1 MLILLL
7 FYICKTLLYEIQ
19 HKNKSQNISYMIKQF
34 FVWNHLFI
42 LYRVIMM
49 ESTKS
54 KQLLLKSHNNCLD
67 LVDSIIITL

>member
-54 KQLLLKSHNNCLD
+54 KQLLWD
-67 LVDSIIITL
+67 FLV

>member
-34 FVWNHLFI
+34 FFWNHLFI

-54 KQLLLKSHNNCLD
+54 KQLLWD
-67 LVDSIIITL
+67 FLV